1 MSGTTKR
8 LSAVISGRHCR
19 INCAHKEGHTVI
31 APYAYEVAQ
40 RLSRRRARAHRWRHT
55 PAAHTGTQI
64 YSTTQTTYHAHTTYH
79 AQTTYHAARTTTH
92 RRAL

>member
-31 APYAYEVAQ
+31 APYAY
-40 RLSRRRARAHRWRHT
+40 
-55 PAAHTGTQI
+55 P
-64 YSTTQTTYHAHTTYH
+64 STCLGSYGS
-79 AQTTYHAARTTTH
+79 
-92 RRAL
+92 LCI